1 MQTVTAVLFFN
12 LVIDDEHMRVKPF
25 SFKKFN
31 QLGKLSSIE
40 KILLKSIYYENN
52 SQYKNSINNNFYN
65 MEIIHK
71 KIL

>member
-12 LVIDDEHMRVKPF
+12 LIMVMDDGRMRVKPF

-31 QLGKLSSIE
+31 ELGQLSCTE

-52 SQYKNSINNNFYN
+52 SQYKKFN
-65 MEIIHK
+65 
-71 KIL
+71 